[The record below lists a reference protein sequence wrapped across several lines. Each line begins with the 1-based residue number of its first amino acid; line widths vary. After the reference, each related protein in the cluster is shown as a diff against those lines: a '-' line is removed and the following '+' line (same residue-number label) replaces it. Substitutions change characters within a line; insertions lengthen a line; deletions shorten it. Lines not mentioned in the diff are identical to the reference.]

1 MEGRERAH
9 GKKEE
14 REMGPRSVPLE
25 GQIENPNEPAVSYL
39 QKGKLLNRDQK
50 PRGSGG
56 GRPGKNAEG
65 GLESEGA
72 ANTSAKLVSKELP
85 VSEASSS
92 RPFKKL
98 QKAPEGK
105 EEAIAQLLH
114 KGLMPHDSLINSRG
128 PALPPAISPPGLNS
142 RGSGTGRSWLTGRSC
157 TNRDK
162 RPTSN
167 VWPSWGGLKLGTNLE
182 FLCSHTWS
190 F

>member
-92 RPFKKL
+92 RPFKKTT
-98 QKAPEGK
+98 EGPRR
-105 EEAIAQLLH
+105 E
-114 KGLMPHDSLINSRG
+114 
-128 PALPPAISPPGLNS
+128 
-142 RGSGTGRSWLTGRSC
+142 RGSHCTAATQRSDAT
-157 TNRDK
+157 
-162 RPTSN
+162 
-167 VWPSWGGLKLGTNLE
+167 
-182 FLCSHTWS
+182 
-190 F
+190 